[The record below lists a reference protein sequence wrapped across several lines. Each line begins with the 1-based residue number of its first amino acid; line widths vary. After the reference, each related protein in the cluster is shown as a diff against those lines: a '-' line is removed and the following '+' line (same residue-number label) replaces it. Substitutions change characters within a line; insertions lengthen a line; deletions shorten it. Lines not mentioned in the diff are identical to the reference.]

1 VSLRILEIGVYGH
14 NGELNS
20 VKLNA
25 SGLSIITGASKTGK
39 SSLIDIIEYCF
50 GREQCHVS
58 DGVIRQHVAWYGIL
72 LDRGDSRIFIAR
84 RNPKPPKTR
93 DPDVYYAVSADLAL
107 PERIDWNPNIGVSDI
122 EAILTSSV
130 GISENVTTV
139 PEGQTRNP
147 ITANIRH
154 ALMFCIQDQDE
165 IDSRKILFHRQSEP
179 FLPQTIKD
187 VLPYFLGAIDEDML
201 RRKVQ
206 LDLERKELRKLR
218 KLFDEREQLA
228 SLSTARTEDI
238 FREAQSVG
246 LLPPGQPPAQNV
258 ALGGLRAINPVV
270 QEVPVSPDSTEP
282 IAVLRRER
290 TGLRRE
296 LVVLKERLRQ
306 LRQVEDVAGGF
317 AQEAGEQRARLASLG
332 LVTKGD
338 VEACALCG
346 STDVHVPS
354 AAEMHRTLSGI
365 DEQLSQVRR
374 EVPRLQEAQGDL
386 VEQQNGIEDALRRN
400 KEQIDT
406 LAKQDDAY
414 RSERDNQLRLARTM
428 GRIAYFLET
437 LPPPPALAASTEEL
451 DAARKRVEA
460 LEKMVD
466 PESTEQRLTSILN
479 LIGDYMTRDSEKLD
493 LEHSGSRLRLE
504 IKQLAVVADTLDGPV
519 PLFRMGSG
527 ENWVGYHV
535 LAHLALHR
543 WFRQKD
549 RPVPGFIFFDQPSQ
563 AHYPSEKDRDG
574 DVSGLPDADREAVF
588 KLFKLMFDV
597 AVDLAPNF
605 QIIVADHADL
615 RDSWFADAVV
625 ARWRGQG
632 LVPQRWINAR
642 G

>member
-20 VKLNA
+20 VKLNP
-25 SGLSIITGASKTGK
+25 SGLSIVTGASKTGK

-50 GREQCHVS
+50 GREHCHVS

-72 LDRGDSRIFIAR
+72 LDRGDSRIFLAR

-93 DPDVYYAVSADLAL
+93 DADVYYAVGTGLKM
-107 PERIDWNPNIGVSDI
+107 PERVDWNPNLGVSDI
-122 EAILTSSV
+122 ETILTSSV
-130 GISENVTTV
+130 GIAENVTTV

-147 ITANIRH
+147 ISANIRH

-187 VLPYFLGAIDEDML
+187 VLPYFLGAIDEDLL

-206 LDLERKELRKLR
+206 LDLERKELKKLQ
-218 KLFDEREQLA
+218 KLAGEREQLA
-228 SLSTARTEDI
+228 NLSGARTEEM

-246 LLPPGQPPAQNV
+246 LIPPGQPPAQDI
-258 ALGGLRAINPVV
+258 ALSGLRAINPVI
-270 QEVPVSPDSTEP
+270 QEVPVPPDSTEP
-282 IAVLRRER
+282 IAILRRER
-290 TGLRRE
+290 TSLRRE
-296 LVVLKERLRQ
+296 LGVLKERLRQ
-306 LRQVEDVAGGF
+306 IRHVEDVAGGF
-317 AQEAGEQRARLASLG
+317 AHEADEQRARLATLG
-332 LVTKGD
+332 LVAKGD
-338 VEACALCG
+338 VETCALCG
-346 STDVHVPS
+346 STDLHVPLV
-354 AAEMHRTLSGI
+354 AEMHKTLSGI

-374 EVPRLQEAQGDL
+374 EVPRLQEAQGEL
-386 VEQQNGIEDALRRN
+386 VAKQNDVEDALKHN
-400 KEQIDT
+400 QGQIDA
-406 LAKQDDAY
+406 LAKQDDAF
-414 RSERDNQLRLARTM
+414 RTERDSQLRLARTM

-437 LPPPPALAASTEEL
+437 LPPPPAATTSVDEL

-460 LEKMVD
+460 LEKLVD
-466 PESTEQRLTSILN
+466 PENTAERLTSTLN

-493 LEHSGSRLRLE
+493 LEHSGSRLRLD
-504 IKQLAVVADTLDGPV
+504 IRQLAVVADTLDGPV

-543 WFRQKD
+543 WFRQKN

-563 AHYPSEKDRDG
+563 AHYPAEQDRAG
-574 DVSGLPDADREAVF
+574 DLSDLPDADREAVF

-597 AVDLAPNF
+597 AVELAPNF
-605 QIIVADHADL
+605 QVIVTDHADL
-615 RDSWFADAVV
+615 RDKWFADAVV

-632 LVPQRWINAR
+632 LVPQSWIDAR
-642 G
+642 A

>member
-1 VSLRILEIGVYGH
+1 MSLRILEIGVYGH

-20 VKLNA
+20 VKLNS

-58 DGVIRQHVAWYGIL
+58 DGVIRQHVGWYGIL
-72 LDRGDSRIFIAR
+72 LDRGDTRIFLAR

-93 DPDVYYAVSADLAL
+93 DPDVYYAIGSKLEM
-107 PERIDWNPNIGVSDI
+107 PERADWNPNLGVSDI
-122 EAILTSSV
+122 ETILTSSV
-130 GISENVTTV
+130 GIAENVTTV

-147 ITANIRH
+147 ISANIRH

-187 VLPYFLGAIDEDML
+187 VLPYFLGAIDEDLL

-206 LDLERKELRKLR
+206 LDLERKELRKLQ
-218 KLFDEREQLA
+218 KLASEREQLA
-228 SLSTARTEDI
+228 NLSAARTEEM

-246 LLPPGQPPAQNV
+246 LIPPGQPPAQDI
-258 ALGGLRAINPVV
+258 ALSGLRAINPVI
-270 QEVPVSPDSTEP
+270 QEVPVPPDSTEP
-282 IAVLRRER
+282 IAILRRER
-290 TGLRRE
+290 TSLRRE
-296 LVVLKERLRQ
+296 LGVLKERLRQ
-306 LRQVEDVAGGF
+306 IGHVEDVAGGF
-317 AQEAGEQRARLASLG
+317 AHEAEEQRARLSTLG
-332 LVTKGD
+332 LVAKGD
-338 VEACALCG
+338 VETCALCG
-346 STDVHVPS
+346 STDVHIPS
-354 AAEMHRTLSGI
+354 AAEMHKTLSGI

-374 EVPRLQEAQGDL
+374 EVPRLQEAQGEL
-386 VEQQNGIEDALRRN
+386 VAKQNDVEDALKRN
-400 KEQIDT
+400 QGQIDA
-406 LAKQDDAY
+406 LAKQDDAF
-414 RSERDNQLRLARTM
+414 RTERDSQLRLARTM

-437 LPPPPALAASTEEL
+437 LPPPPAATTSADEL

-460 LEKMVD
+460 LEKLVD
-466 PESTEQRLTSILN
+466 PENTAERLTSILN

-493 LEHSGSRLRLE
+493 LEHSGSRLRLD
-504 IKQLAVVADTLDGPV
+504 IRQLAVVADTLDGPV

-563 AHYPSEKDRDG
+563 AHYPAEQDREG

-597 AVDLAPNF
+597 AVELAPNF
-605 QIIVADHADL
+605 QVIVTDHADL
-615 RDSWFADAVV
+615 RDKWFADAVV

-632 LVPQRWINAR
+632 LVPQSWIDTGR
-642 G
+642 

>member
-14 NGELNS
+14 NGEVNS
-20 VKLNA
+20 VELNA

-93 DPDVYYAVSADLAL
+93 DPDVYYAVGADLGMPKRAG
-107 PERIDWNPNIGVSDI
+107 WNPNIGVLDI

-130 GISENVTTV
+130 GISENLTTV

-147 ITANIRH
+147 IAANIRH

-179 FLPQTIKD
+179 FLPQTTKD
-187 VLPYFLGAIDEDML
+187 VLPYFLGAIDEDLL
-201 RRKVQ
+201 RRKAQ
-206 LDLERKELRKLR
+206 LDLERKELRRLLKLSG
-218 KLFDEREQLA
+218 EREQLA
-228 SLSTARTEDI
+228 SLSAARTEDM

-246 LLPPGQPPAQNV
+246 LLPPGQPPAHDV
-258 ALGGLRAINPVV
+258 ALGDLRAINPVV
-270 QEVPVSPDSTEP
+270 HEVPVPPDSTEP
-282 IAVLRRER
+282 ITVLRRER

-296 LVVLKERLRQ
+296 LAVLKERLRQ
-306 LRQVEDVAGGF
+306 LRYVGDIAGGF
-317 AQEAGEQRARLASLG
+317 AQEAGEQMARLASLG
-332 LVTKGD
+332 LVTNGD

-346 STDVHVPS
+346 SNDVHAPS

-365 DEQLSQVRR
+365 GEQLSQVRR
-374 EVPRLQEAQGDL
+374 EVPRLQEAQGSL

-400 KEQIDT
+400 QEQINT
-406 LAKQDDAY
+406 LAKQDDAFK
-414 RSERDNQLRLARTM
+414 SEHDSQLRLARTI

-437 LPPPPALAASTEEL
+437 LPPPPATAASTEEL
-451 DAARKRVEA
+451 DAARKRVKA
-460 LEKMVD
+460 LEKLVD
-466 PESTEQRLTSILN
+466 LESTEQRLTSILN

-493 LEHSGSRLRLE
+493 LEHSGSPLRLD

-563 AHYPSEKDRDG
+563 AHYPAEQDHDG

-597 AVDLAPNF
+597 AVELAPSL
-605 QIIVADHADL
+605 QVIVTDHADL
-615 RDSWFADAVV
+615 RDSWFTDAVV

-632 LVPQRWINAR
+632 LVPQRWIDAR